1 VCPSPF
7 LALTVASSITQ
18 ATQDGDVHMLS
29 RLSTSA
35 GLAHMFKEYASSVD
49 ASWRRR
55 SAGIMSMDIDT
66 DDIVELISDLWTIYD
81 SYPVETKGYE
91 FEGAV
96 GSDEE

>member
-1 VCPSPF
+1 
-7 LALTVASSITQ
+7 
-18 ATQDGDVHMLS
+18 
-29 RLSTSA
+29 
-35 GLAHMFKEYASSVD
+35 
-49 ASWRRR
+49 
-55 SAGIMSMDIDT
+55 MSMGIDT